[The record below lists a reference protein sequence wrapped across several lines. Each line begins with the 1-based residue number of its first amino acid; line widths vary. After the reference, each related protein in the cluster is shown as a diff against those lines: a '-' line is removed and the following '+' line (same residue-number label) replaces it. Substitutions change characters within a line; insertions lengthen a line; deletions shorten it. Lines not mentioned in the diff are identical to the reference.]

1 MDEPGSMATATLQAV
16 GLTSSAGG
24 SIGSRL
30 GTSPARAEGTNTSG
44 RLERM
49 DDASDEDE
57 TFVPFSLE
65 DDWPGPFGA
74 ASLGIP

>member
-16 GLTSSAGG
+16 GSRRVPVAPSARGWG
-24 SIGSRL
+24 RPL
-30 GTSPARAEGTNTSG
+30 ARADGTSTSR

-49 DDASDEDE
+49 AEASDEDE